1 MNIAFW
7 DNQLCERGTTTS
19 LFDYAF
25 FNKTILGNNS
35 FIFFDKNRDSQ
46 PNIIDKFKKHFVVH
60 ETNDFIEVDTYLLKY
75 NITHIYIIKGGSIDS
90 RISRVAK
97 NCIHCVF
104 NCYQPHG
111 EVYSS
116 ISPCV
121 KGNDNKYPVV
131 PHMINLPNNDRNLRA
146 QLKIPENA
154 IVFGGYGGKDSFDIK
169 FVQNIV
175 YQVAQN
181 NLNIYFLFA
190 NFNTFCPKL
199 PNIIHLPTI
208 TDLDEKVAFINTCD
222 ANLWA
227 RSIGETFGLT
237 IGEFSTKNKPI
248 VTMKIGDLS
257 HATILGDNAFWYHD
271 ENSLLSILLNFN
283 PNDARQKK
291 WNAYADYAPDKV
303 IQIFK
308 KTFLD

>member
-1 MNIAFW
+1 MNVAFW

-25 FNKTILGNNS
+25 FNQTILGNRS
-35 FIFFDKNRDSQ
+35 FVFFDKHRDNQ
-46 PNIIDKFKKHFVVH
+46 PNIIDKFKAHFVLHDVD
-60 ETNDFIEVDTYLLKY
+60 DFSEVDAYLLKY
-75 NITHIYIIKGGSIDS
+75 NISHIYIIKGGAIDS
-90 RISRVAK
+90 RISKVAK

-104 NCYQPHG
+104 NCFQPHG
-111 EVYSS
+111 HVYSS

-121 KGNDNKYPVV
+121 KGNDNQYPVV
-131 PHMINLPNNDRNLRA
+131 PHMINLPNNHRNFRT
-146 QLKIPENA
+146 QLNIPDNA
-154 IVFGGYGGKDSFDIK
+154 IVFGGYGGKDSFDIT

-175 YQVAQN
+175 YQVAKN
-181 NLNIYFLFA
+181 NLNIFFLFA

-208 TDLDEKVAFINTCD
+208 TDLHDKVAFINTCD

-237 IGEFSTKNKPI
+237 IGEFSTKNKPVI
-248 VTMKIGDLS
+248 AMKIGDLA
-257 HATILGDNAFWYHD
+257 HAHILGEHAFWYHD
-271 ENSLLSILLNFN
+271 EHSLLSILLNFN
-283 PNDARQKK
+283 PNDARLQN
-291 WNAYADYAPDKV
+291 WNAYTDFTPDKV
-303 IQIFK
+303 MQIFK

>member
-1 MNIAFW
+1 MNVAFW

-25 FNKTILGNNS
+25 FNQHFLGNRS
-35 FIFFDKNRDSQ
+35 FVFFDKHTDSH
-46 PNIIDKFKKHFVVH
+46 PDIIHKFKTHFVVH
-60 ETNDFIEVDTYLLKY
+60 DTDNFSEVDTLLLKY
-75 NITHIYIIKGGSIDS
+75 HINHIYIIKSGAIDS
-90 RISRVAK
+90 RISKVAK

-104 NCYQPHG
+104 DCYQPHG
-111 EVYSS
+111 DVYSS
-116 ISPCV
+116 IAPCV
-121 KGNDNKYPVV
+121 KGNNNQYPVV
-131 PHMINLPNNDRNLRA
+131 PHMINLPNHDRNLRK
-146 QLKIPENA
+146 QLNIPENA
-154 IVFGGYGGKDSFDIK
+154 IVFGGYGGKGCFDIE

-190 NFNTFCPKL
+190 NFYTFCPKL

-227 RSIGETFGLT
+227 RRMGETFGLA
-237 IGEFSTKNKPI
+237 IAEFSTKNKPVI
-248 VTMKIGDLS
+248 AMKIGDLA
-257 HATILGDNAFWYHD
+257 HAHILGERAFWYHD
-271 ENSLLSILLNFN
+271 EHSLLSILLNFN
-283 PNDARQKK
+283 PNDARLQN
-291 WNAYADYAPDKV
+291 WNAYTDYTPEKV
-303 IQIFK
+303 MQIFK